1 MKSIKSSSLAPK
13 TWVLIL
19 NWKNKEDTIECL
31 ESILKSNDPAVTGV
45 LLCDNGSN
53 DGSIEAFQNWFQ
65 FKQFEYAFYEFEE
78 GRFLDVNGD
87 SCCSENKEFILI
99 DNKANLGFAAGN
111 NIGLRFIQKF
121 LEYDYVFL
129 LNNDTLVTDTTFSE
143 VVKRFQTDSRIGL
156 CGSKVIYEHSR
167 DRVQALSGAS
177 FNPVLGRAV
186 NIGSMSHVDESNTLE
201 RVEGQLDYILGAAM
215 TISKPC
221 LESIGGMEEKYF
233 LYFEEIDWAVRAK
246 RSGFKLGY
254 ASESKVFHKEGAT
267 IGSSHERSGR
277 SLLSEY
283 YMMNSRLKFT
293 FKIYPQYV
301 MTVILFSLFQ
311 VARSLF
317 SLDFSRAAV
326 QCRAILNLPR
336 IK

>member
-1 MKSIKSSSLAPK
+1 MESLKSSSPAPK
-13 TWVLIL
+13 TWVLLL
-19 NWKNKEDTIECL
+19 NWKNKEDTVECL
-31 ESILKSNDPAVTGV
+31 ESILSANDPAVTGV
-45 LLCDNGSN
+45 VVCDNGSE
-53 DGSIEAFQNWFQ
+53 DGSIETFQAWFQ
-65 FKQFEYAFYEFEE
+65 SKQFEYAFYESK
-78 GRFLDVNGD
+78 GDAFLDDSGD
-87 SCCSENKEFILI
+87 VCHSENKEFILI

-111 NIGLRFIQKF
+111 NIGLNFIQKF

-129 LNNDTLVTDTTFSE
+129 LNNDTLVTSSTFSN
-143 VVKRFQTDSRIGL
+143 VVKRFQADRSIGL
-156 CGSKVIYEHSR
+156 CGSKVIYEHTR
-167 DRVQALSGAS
+167 NRVQALSGAS

-186 NIGSMSHVDESNTLE
+186 NIGSMSDVDEEHSLE
-201 RVEGQLDYILGAAM
+201 SVENQLDYILGAAM

-233 LYFEEIDWAVRAK
+233 LYFEEIDWAVRAE
-246 RSGFKLGY
+246 RNGFKLGY
-254 ASESKVFHKEGAT
+254 ASDSEVFHKEGAT

-293 FKIYPQYV
+293 LKIFPQYV
-301 MTVILFSLFQ
+301 VTVLFFSLFQ

-336 IK
+336 RK